1 MRAWLVA
8 ATAALLTASAGLT
21 ADQPADWSRPIP
33 PFQIIGNVYYVGT
46 EGLAAYLVAGP
57 EGHVL
62 IDGALPSSPP
72 LIVRN
77 IARLG
82 FRPGDVKVLLINHA
96 HFDHAGGLAGL
107 KRLTGARLAASAGDK
122 ASLEAGRT
130 LGRPELDSFPP
141 VKVDRVIAD
150 GDEVRLGPLRLA
162 AILTPGHTPG
172 AVTWATMAS
181 QRRVI
186 FASSLTVAGQPIAGS
201 PAADKAAA
209 DFRRTFDALRG
220 TRADVFL
227 NFHPESFDLKAKR
240 ARQQAGQAEAFVDPT
255 ELRRQ
260 VDAAERAFDAE
271 WARQSAPPS

>member
-8 ATAALLTASAGLT
+8 VAALLTASSGLT
-21 ADQPADWSRPIP
+21 ADQPTDWSRPFP
-33 PFQIIGNVYYVGT
+33 PFQVIGNVYYVGT

-186 FASSLTVAGQPIAGS
+186 FASSLTVAGRLA
-201 PAADKAAA
+201 
-209 DFRRTFDALRG
+209 
-220 TRADVFL
+220 
-227 NFHPESFDLKAKR
+227 
-240 ARQQAGQAEAFVDPT
+240 
-255 ELRRQ
+255 LRRQ
-260 VDAAERAFDAE
+260 GRRRLPPDLRRL
-271 WARQSAPPS
+271 ARHASRCLPELPS

>member
-8 ATAALLTASAGLT
+8 VAALLTASSGLT
-21 ADQPADWSRPIP
+21 ADQPTDWSRPFP
-33 PFQIIGNVYYVGT
+33 PFQVIGNVYYVGT

-62 IDGALPSSPP
+62 IDGALPSSAP